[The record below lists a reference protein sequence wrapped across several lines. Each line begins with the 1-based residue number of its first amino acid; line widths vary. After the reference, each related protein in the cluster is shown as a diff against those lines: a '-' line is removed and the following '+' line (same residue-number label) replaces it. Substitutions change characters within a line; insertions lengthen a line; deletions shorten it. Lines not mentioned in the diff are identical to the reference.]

1 MVDLVKINQDAMKVV
16 QLSEAVLGKAN
27 DWKLD
32 IITYEIR
39 DKDSKIVA
47 EYVGREKQ
55 AAAQADAD
63 NRNFAEDPGQP
74 FHVTQRSNLSVNQSG
89 NLDFKVG
96 SALGIVFPYEAI
108 NAAAEQLKN
117 AIDCEAIE
125 ELIKDEIQSVKEMLQ
140 AKTEK
145 IADLSPYSALLDLP
159 SDPLDI
165 LDWAKKFVSL
175 YLGPQVLAMIDLAM
189 QVAATAQAI
198 TNITQAV
205 SAAQQNLVL
214 CAVSAVDTA
223 LDESIAAV
231 TELVD
236 TAVPGLDKTLTEIN
250 DIQNK
255 LSNITGKPPVFDV
268 ANGIDGLIESATAEN
283 KAAFMTQVN
292 EFATAA
298 LDPASRNASLAS
310 ISGSLSSDSSF
321 ATSSLASA
329 GAVTAQQT
337 FTVDGTTFT
346 FENGILTAVA

>member
-16 QLSEAVLGKAN
+16 QLSELALGKAN
-27 DWKLD
+27 EWKLD
-32 IITYEIR
+32 VITYEIR

-47 EYVGREKQ
+47 EYEGRDKQ

-63 NRNFAEDPGQP
+63 KRNKDGDVGQP
-74 FHVTQRSNLSVNQSG
+74 FHITQRSNLSVDQSG

-96 SALGIVFPYEAI
+96 SAIGIQFPFEAI
-108 NAAAEQLKN
+108 DAAAEQMKN

-125 ELIKDEIQSVKEMLQ
+125 EIIKDEVQSVKEILQ
-140 AKTEK
+140 SKTSK

-175 YLGPQVLAMIDLAM
+175 YLGPQVLAMIDLAI
-189 QVAATAQAI
+189 QVSQTAQAI
-198 TNITQAV
+198 TNITIAA

-214 CAVSAVDTA
+214 CAVSAVDTV
-223 LDESIAAV
+223 LDESIAAA
-231 TELVD
+231 TDLVN
-236 TAVPGLDKTLTEIN
+236 TAVPGLDTTLTQIN

-255 LSNITGKPPVFDV
+255 ISNITGKPPIFDV
-268 ANGIDGLIESATAEN
+268 ANGVEGLIQSATVEN

-298 LDPASRNASLAS
+298 LDPASRNASLSS
-310 ISGSLSSDSSF
+310 ISGSLSTDSSF
-321 ATSSLASA
+321 ATNSLASA
-329 GAVTAQQT
+329 GAVTTQQQ
-337 FTVDGTTFT
+337 FTTVPNTP
-346 FENGILTAVA
+346 NLSLIHI